1 MKIVFWLTTAA
12 IVAASANA
20 SPARANDTAAELSI
34 GGLQFTRTTAVS
46 MDSEELR
53 ISLDRVIV
61 RYQFKNISAAPVDLT
76 VAFPLPDID
85 LSDGENI
92 AFPSNDPVNFVD
104 FETKVDGSP
113 VKFSI
118 EQRATVG
125 DKDVTAALR
134 EYKLPVLPIG
144 ARQIRTED
152 LQEATRSKM
161 ADDGLLLPAGS
172 NEKGRPLYEP
182 GWIVKTSA
190 VRQQTFPVGR
200 AVAVEHSYR
209 PSVGGSADTILR
221 KGLRQNKAMAKEIER
236 YRRDYCI
243 TDGFLAELDK
253 IAGAGQENKA
263 AVQERRISY
272 VLKTGANWA
281 GPIKDFRLSV
291 DGGNGRLVSFCHA
304 GLNPVPGSSSEF
316 NAKDFLPAQNL
327 KILFVGKFQAGR

>member
-1 MKIVFWLTTAA
+1 MKIVFCITTAV
-12 IVAASANA
+12 IVAASANV
-20 SPARANDTAAELSI
+20 SPARANDSAAELSI
-34 GGLQFTRTTAVS
+34 GGLQFTRTAAVS
-46 MDSEELR
+46 IDSEELR
-53 ISLDRVIV
+53 ISLDRVTV
-61 RYQFKNISAAPVDLT
+61 RYQFKNVSAAPVDLT

-85 LSDGENI
+85 LSEGENI

-118 EQRATVG
+118 EQRAVVG
-125 DKDVTAALR
+125 DKDVTSSLR
-134 EYKLPVLPIG
+134 EYKVPVLPIG
-144 ARQIRTED
+144 AWQIRTQD

-172 NEKGRPLYEP
+172 NEKGRPLFEP

-200 AVAVEHSYR
+200 PVAVEHSYR

-304 GLNPVPGSSSEF
+304 GLNEVPGRSGEF

-327 KILFVGKFQAGR
+327 KILFVGKFQVSR

>member
-1 MKIVFWLTTAA
+1 MKIISRITTAA
-12 IVAASANA
+12 IVAVSANVV
-20 SPARANDTAAELSI
+20 PARANDTAAELSI
-34 GGLQFTRTTAVS
+34 GGLQFTRTSAVA
-46 MDSEELR
+46 MEDEALR
-53 ISLDRVIV
+53 ISLDRVTV

-85 LSDGENI
+85 LSEGESI

-113 VKFSI
+113 VKFVI

-125 DKDVTAALR
+125 DKDVTSSLR
-134 EYKLPVLPIG
+134 EYKVPVLPIG
-144 ARQIRTED
+144 ARQIRTQD
-152 LQEATRSKM
+152 LQEAIRTKM

-190 VRQQTFPVGR
+190 VRQQTFPAGR
-200 AVAVEHSYR
+200 SVTVEHSYR
-209 PSVGGSADTILR
+209 PSVGGSSDTILR

-253 IAGAGQENKA
+253 VAGTGLENKA

-281 GPIKDFRLSV
+281 GPIKAFRLAV
-291 DGGNGRLVSFCHA
+291 DGGKGRLVSFCHA
-304 GLNPVPGSSSEF
+304 GLNPAPGGVSEF
-316 NAKDFLPAQNL
+316 EAKDFVPTQNL
-327 KILFVGKFQAGR
+327 KVLVVGKF